1 MRKLFCKSQKSL
13 VIMRMS
19 ILNYFTMSILNYFIS
34 KTNKQKKHMRLFAS
48 LLMECIHM
56 LPNSKEF
63 TVKSRVSPKSGFQ
76 VQLPRGNHR
85 LLINIYL
92 KITVIFFF
100 RKWVQSVSL
109 GNMVITHVYAK
120 GCTVHWK
127 YFKVAGTCSSAHPGT
142 APPSPPM
149 QIRCPALQALVPIAP
164 HFLRG
169 APPHIPLEPRTKAR

>member
-1 MRKLFCKSQKSL
+1 MYLYTSTHITISRELRVNVHGRLHGKRWELGVLLYYWVANTYPTCASWKQYVFKLYVQGVIRIMRKLFCKSQKSL

-100 RKWVQSVSL
+100 RK
-109 GNMVITHVYAK
+109 
-120 GCTVHWK
+120 
-127 YFKVAGTCSSAHPGT
+127 
-142 APPSPPM
+142 
-149 QIRCPALQALVPIAP
+149 
-164 HFLRG
+164 
-169 APPHIPLEPRTKAR
+169 

>member
-34 KTNKQKKHMRLFAS
+34 KTNKQKNHMRLFAS

-76 VQLPRGNHR
+76 VRLPRGNHR
-85 LLINIYL
+85 LQINIYL

-100 RKWVQSVSL
+100 FSENGSRASVWEIWL
-109 GNMVITHVYAK
+109 LHMYT
-120 GCTVHWK
+120 
-127 YFKVAGTCSSAHPGT
+127 
-142 APPSPPM
+142 
-149 QIRCPALQALVPIAP
+149 Q
-164 HFLRG
+164 RG
-169 APPHIPLEPRTKAR
+169 AQYTGNISR